1 LYLLE
6 TRRRRMKVF
15 IAVDM
20 EGTSGLERLEE
31 IFRGLPGFDRF
42 RGLMAGDANAVVQG
56 AIDAGAD
63 EIVVS
68 DSHGYMC
75 NIHPDDLVPG
85 VRLKR
90 GQLRRRW
97 CQMKGIE
104 DDYDA
109 VLQIGF
115 HAKAGNEDAILAH
128 TWITSFLDV
137 RVNGMSVPEPSLNGL
152 LAGAFGVPVVMLSG
166 DDHVIREARPVLG
179 DIHYAQVKTST
190 GYFSGE
196 HLPLEDSRR
205 LLRETARNAVS
216 DAHRIRPLA
225 CELPVTIEVD
235 LSPDPVNEMPLG
247 ARVDDNQRF
256 IDRPWGDEPLSDV
269 DLILATHPQV
279 TSPKRGTVAFT
290 CDDYPTAYATLH
302 SILMEVYER
311 DIENMV
317 DIVAEPLNYER
328 PDLEEIIGSHPV
340 TERDTTAR

>member
-1 LYLLE
+1 
-6 TRRRRMKVF
+6 MKVF
-15 IAVDM
+15 ISVDM

-42 RGLMAGDANAVVQG
+42 RRLMAGDANAVVQG
-56 AIDAGAD
+56 AIDGGAD

-75 NIHPDDLVPG
+75 NLNPDDLVPG

-97 CQMKGIE
+97 CQMKGFE
-104 DDYDA
+104 EGFDA
-109 VLQIGF
+109 VLLVGF
-115 HAKAGNEDAILAH
+115 HAKAGNQDAILSH

-137 RVNGMSVPEPSLNGL
+137 RVNGQSVPEPSLNTW
-152 LAGAFGVPVVMLSG
+152 LAGAFGVPVAMLSG

-179 DIHYAQVKTST
+179 DIAYAQVKTST

-196 HLPLEDSRR
+196 HLPLEESRR
-205 LLRETARNAVS
+205 LLRETARVAV
-216 DAHRIRPLA
+216 AEAPGIAPVR

-235 LSPDPVNEMPLG
+235 LSPDPVEATPLG
-247 ARVDDNQRF
+247 ARADDNQRF
-256 IDRPWGDEPLSDV
+256 VDRAWDDAPLSDV
-269 DLILATHPQV
+269 ELVLATHPHV

-311 DIENMV
+311 DIENLIDV
-317 DIVAEPLNYER
+317 VAAPADYER
-328 PDLEEIIGSHPV
+328 PGLDELIGGHPV
-340 TERDTTAR
+340 TEPREGAVL